1 VTACGPRRRR
11 LSQSAEPA
19 ELIILHLLFA
29 TSAFVSATSP
39 RGRMLILDE
48 SGNNLDSPNLRRVSQ
63 ALRQVAGE
71 YGVTMVLAYQ
81 DLYSSLVSERS
92 TGMIGL
98 VRASRENL
106 LNAPPVILQEE
117 DGPVLTWS
125 LEQYLQMRWPTGR
138 NGPA

>member
-1 VTACGPRRRR
+1 
-11 LSQSAEPA
+11 
-19 ELIILHLLFA
+19 
-29 TSAFVSATSP
+29 
-39 RGRMLILDE
+39 
-48 SGNNLDSPNLRRVSQ
+48 
-63 ALRQVAGE
+63 
-71 YGVTMVLAYQ
+71 
-81 DLYSSLVSERS
+81 
-92 TGMIGL
+92 